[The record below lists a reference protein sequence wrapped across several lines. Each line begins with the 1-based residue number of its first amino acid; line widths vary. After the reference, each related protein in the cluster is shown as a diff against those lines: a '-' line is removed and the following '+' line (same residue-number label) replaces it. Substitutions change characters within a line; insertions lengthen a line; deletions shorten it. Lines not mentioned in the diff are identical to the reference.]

1 MLERFF
7 CQNSTGKQEV
17 CLSLKKLRFGLY
29 AKWNRKADWEELQHS
44 LKANKSLE
52 LLCSSRPKKGRV
64 VVGSLKILLLLLFS
78 APRSRSRLFSSP
90 VLRPSFYN
98 VGREENFCAFKLS
111 PWRQM
116 TEIFSSA
123 TTGDYSQVK
132 SYVVLPCDMFNTAY
146 YLQAAP
152 STISQLF
159 LFHSVW
165 KSIKKGLIWQTL
177 FLPSLLLLFW
187 FVKVR
192 PIHQLTN
199 RFFFSIRISTK
210 WDIL

>member
-1 MLERFF
+1 MQERFF
-7 CQNSTGKQEV
+7 CQNSTGKPEEV
-17 CLSLKKLRFGLY
+17 WRSWDFGLY
-29 AKWNRKADWEELQHS
+29 AKWNRKADGEELQHS

-78 APRSRSRLFSSP
+78 APRSRLFSSP

-123 TTGDYSQVK
+123 TGDYSQVK

-159 LFHSVW
+159 LLHSVW

-177 FLPSLLLLFW
+177 FLPFILLLFW
-187 FVKVR
+187 SAKVH
-192 PIHQLTN
+192 PIQQLTLN
-199 RFFFSIRISTK
+199 K
-210 WDIL
+210 P

>member
-1 MLERFF
+1 MYPICYATTIFLSKFPMLAKEKVWW
-7 CQNSTGKQEV
+7 CCWEKGWDLV
-17 CLSLKKLRFGLY
+17 CVCEMKPQ
-29 AKWNRKADWEELQHS
+29 AWEELQHS

-78 APRSRSRLFSSP
+78 APRSRLFSSP

-123 TTGDYSQVK
+123 TGDYSQVK

-159 LFHSVW
+159 LLHSVW

-177 FLPSLLLLFW
+177 FLPFILLLFW
-187 FVKVR
+187 FAKVH
-192 PIHQLTN
+192 PIQQLTL
-199 RFFFSIRISTK
+199 IK
-210 WDIL
+210 P